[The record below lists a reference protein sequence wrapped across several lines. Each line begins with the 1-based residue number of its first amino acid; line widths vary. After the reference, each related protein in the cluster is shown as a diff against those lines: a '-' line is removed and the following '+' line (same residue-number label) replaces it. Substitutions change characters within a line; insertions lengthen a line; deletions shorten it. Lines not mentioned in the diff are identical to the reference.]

1 MPGPNDDDS
10 TGDRRSNDRRLTV
23 QPFSSEDRRKGDR
36 RSSED
41 RRSAP
46 RQ

>member
-1 MPGPNDDDS
+1 MPGPNDKGS
-10 TGDRRSNDRRLTV
+10 AAERRNNDRRV
-23 QPFSSEDRRKGDR
+23 AAQPFTGEDRRKGDR